1 MDKHRAAEFFEI
13 VRADHHA
20 QQTQGVLVRNFDN
33 VGLFFKQD
41 LSDDRILDHVLP
53 RHHDPVSLVEKWRV
67 FCRNAV
73 DLCEFVYLF
82 DGFRLAGDDQT
93 YVALMP
99 LGGGEKIIER
109 RTDPTRILVVV
120 VGDMDGFDRT
130 R

>member
-1 MDKHRAAEFFEI
+1 MDKHRAAELFEI
-13 VRADHHA
+13 IRADHYA
-20 QQTQGVLVRNFDN
+20 QQAQGVLVRNFDH

-53 RHHDPVSLVEKWRV
+53 RHHDPVSLVEKRRV
-67 FCRNAV
+67 FCGNIV

>member
-1 MDKHRAAEFFEI
+1 MDKHRAAELFEI

-20 QQTQGVLVRNFDN
+20 QQAQGVLVRNFDH

-53 RHHDPVSLVEKWRV
+53 RHHDPVSLVEKRGII
-67 FCRNAV
+67 CRNVV
-73 DLCEFVYLF
+73 DLREFVYLF

-93 YVALMP
+93 YLALMS

-120 VGDMDGFDRT
+120 VSYMYGFDRT